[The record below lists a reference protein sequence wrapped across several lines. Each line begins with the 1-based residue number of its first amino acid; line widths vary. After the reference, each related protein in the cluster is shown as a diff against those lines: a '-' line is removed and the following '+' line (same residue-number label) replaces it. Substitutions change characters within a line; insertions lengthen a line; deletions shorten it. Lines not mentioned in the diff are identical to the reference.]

1 MRQSAITK
9 AASHTLHGP
18 DLLPSLANLLE
29 SARKEFDAD
38 REAARALLHRAT
50 SILRVEIDRRAS
62 KDETERGGGGLAG
75 WQVRRLI
82 VFVDARL
89 EKPIRLREL
98 SEICK
103 LSTAYFC
110 RAFKRTFNETPH
122 SYVVRRRLAKAET
135 LMLTSDLLLSDI
147 AFRSGFTDQAH
158 LCKLFR
164 QQYGRSPAAW
174 RREQTD
180 IAKNKAK
187 PDLLRKAV
195 SEAANA

>member
-1 MRQSAITK
+1 MRQSAISK
-9 AASHTLHGP
+9 TLPSALNGP
-18 DLLPSLANLLE
+18 DLLPSLASLLE

-38 REAARALLHRAT
+38 REAARALLGRAT
-50 SILRVEIDRRAS
+50 SLLRVEIDRRANE
-62 KDETERGGGGLAG
+62 DESDRGGGGLAG
-75 WQVRRLI
+75 WQIRRLM

-147 AFRSGFTDQAH
+147 AFRCGFTDQAH

-164 QQYGRSPAAW
+164 QQYGGSPAAW
-174 RREQTD
+174 RRQQTD
-180 IAKNKAK
+180 SGKSKSKLESYLGHPA
-187 PDLLRKAV
+187 DV
-195 SEAANA
+195 ANA